1 MNRIIAAVTAIIIA
15 VCATAATP
23 ATATVTRRCNASSS
37 GVLTLDADS
46 IMFRN
51 DVTRLYGKLRGTP
64 HTSSRI
70 DSMILTAQD
79 DIAASCTD
87 LDGADLRRWFQWEDD
102 GLIPVEID
110 FPAMKP
116 VGTVTVT
123 ASGPRGE
130 STWVITVG
138 K

>member
-1 MNRIIAAVTAIIIA
+1 MNRIIAAITAIIIA
-15 VCATAATP
+15 VGAAAATP
-23 ATATVTRRCNASSS
+23 ATATVTRRCNAASS
-37 GVLTLDADS
+37 GVLTLVADS
-46 IMFRN
+46 IMFRD

-70 DSMILTAQD
+70 DSMILTAPG
-79 DIAASCTD
+79 DIAALCTD

-116 VGTVTVT
+116 VGTATVTVC
-123 ASGPRGE
+123 GPRGE
-130 STWVITVG
+130 STWIITIG